1 MGFTLKENQIALVFE
16 MEVEDNGA
24 VTGDMGTSVVFPT
37 ESVLDDQSLGIMID
51 LITMLSVFLS
61 YVEDKDEL
69 FEDLVKYRDEMLGLG
84 DSNVLSFN
92 SKTMGSA

>member
-1 MGFTLKENQIALVFE
+1 MGYTLKENQIALVFE

-24 VTGDMGTSVVFPT
+24 VTGDLGTSVVFPT
-37 ESVLDDQSLGIMID
+37 ESSLDDQSLGIMID

-69 FEDLVKYRDEMLGLG
+69 FDDLVKYRDEMLGLG
-84 DSNVLSFN
+84 ESNVLSFN